1 MTYYFNTSVNS
12 VKGDLIFG
20 LFVEI
25 FLSLFSNFVL
35 TLFSFDKK
43 SFCGW
48 VYFFF
53 PFRLNCAFSNFKYPS
68 IFFCLF
74 GAGS

>member
-25 FLSLFSNFVL
+25 FLSLFSNFGL

-53 PFRLNCAFSNFKYPS
+53 L
-68 IFFCLF
+68 LD
-74 GAGS
+74 